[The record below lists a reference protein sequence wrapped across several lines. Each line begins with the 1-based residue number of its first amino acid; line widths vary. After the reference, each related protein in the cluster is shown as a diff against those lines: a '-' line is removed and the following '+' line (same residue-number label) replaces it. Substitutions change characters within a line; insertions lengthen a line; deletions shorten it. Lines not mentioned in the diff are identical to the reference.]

1 MLLFNYVFITC
12 LLGNK
17 NGNMSMQRD
26 DHKGIHYTLFSTFVK
41 FEKNVSHV

>member
-26 DHKGIHYTLFSTFVK
+26 DYTGIHYTLFSTFVK